1 MKFASILLG
10 LAPLAA
16 FVDAAVLHS
25 SNVRGVQREHRE
37 HQAMHEGVTRSGAL
51 GREAKTG
58 SNSNGFL
65 PRSIDNTGNRG
76 ELDHF
81 NQ

>member
-16 FVDAAVLHS
+16 FVNATVLHS

-37 HQAMHEGVTRSGAL
+37 HQAVHEGVTRCRVL
-51 GREAKTG
+51 GRKAKNG
-58 SNSNGFL
+58 LDSNGFL

-76 ELDHF
+76 ELNHF
-81 NQ
+81 HQ